1 LSRCTFIV
9 TEKPSAAYRI
19 ALALDA
25 EGKPKRII
33 ENGMPYYEVHRDG
46 KLLIVPAL
54 GHMYT
59 VSAPAKIKNGYPIFD
74 YSWAPLNHDKRET
87 RRIQAWLKTITKL
100 AKDADTFIDA
110 CDFDIEG
117 SIIGYC
123 ILKYACE
130 DKEFEAKR
138 MKYSTLTK
146 EELEKSFNAPL
157 EHLDFGLINAG
168 LTRHEADWVY
178 GINLSRALTSSV
190 KSYDNQY
197 VTLSI
202 GRVQGPTLEFLA
214 EREKSISRFIPS
226 PFWTVKT
233 KIKIGTLV
241 FEVEYATKKVETKE
255 EAKAVVMRCIKKSGN
270 VESVQIHKGQQTP
283 LAPFDMGT
291 LQTEAYR
298 LFGYAPIFTSKIAQQ
313 LYLDAL
319 ISYPR
324 TSSQKLPPEIGYR
337 NILGDLKEN
346 RNYTI
351 SASELLAK
359 PNLKPAEGK
368 KQDSAH
374 PAIYPTGK
382 LPHEKPVS
390 PKKNIYNL
398 IARRFMATFG
408 EPSTFQT
415 SVVTLNI
422 CGEKFILRSR
432 ETLEGGWLA
441 LYAPFSQ
448 QQDSHLPKIVEG
460 ESCFVQEIVAENE
473 FTKPPSRYNPASLL
487 RKMEKEN
494 IGTKATRADIIQT
507 LYERKYIRGK
517 DIAVTDLGLQVTD
530 ILRQYCP
537 SVISVEFSRQLERK
551 MNLVELEKQ
560 TKTEILSD
568 LIDILKPVMTRLK
581 ENEKAIGKQ
590 LSLSAMKTKLEERI
604 IGTCPICRSGKLI
617 IQRSKKTNKRFVGC
631 TNYFNGICKTAF
643 PLPQRGDV
651 KPSGK
656 PCRKC
661 GWFTVRVQ
669 QKGRHPWNL
678 CFNPDCC
685 TKKPR

>member
-1 LSRCTFIV
+1 
-9 TEKPSAAYRI
+9 
-19 ALALDA
+19 
-25 EGKPKRII
+25 
-33 ENGMPYYEVHRDG
+33 
-46 KLLIVPAL
+46 
-54 GHMYT
+54 MYT
-59 VSAPAKIKNGYPIFD
+59 VSASSKTKNGYPIFD
-74 YSWAPLNHDKRET
+74 YVWAPCNRDKTET
-87 RRIQAWLKTITKL
+87 RRIQVWLKTITKL
-100 AKDADTFIDA
+100 SKDADAFIDA

-123 ILKYACE
+123 ILKYACQN
-130 DKEFEAKR
+130 KEFEAKR

-178 GINLSRALTSSV
+178 GINLSRALMNSV

-214 EREKSISRFIPS
+214 EREKRISKFTPS
-226 PFWTVKT
+226 EFWTIKT
-233 KIKIGTLV
+233 KIKIGASV
-241 FEVEYATKKVETKE
+241 FEVEHAKKTVETKE
-255 EAKAVVMRCIKKSGN
+255 EAEAIVMRCIKKSGN
-270 VESVQIHKGQQTP
+270 VETVQTHKGQQMP
-283 LAPFDMGT
+283 PAPFDLGS
-291 LQTEAYR
+291 LQNEAYR
-298 LFGYAPIFTSKIAQQ
+298 LFGYTPIFTSKIAQQ

-337 NILGDLKEN
+337 NILLDLKEN
-346 RNYTI
+346 YNYTI
-351 SASELLAK
+351 LASEILAN

-368 KQDSAH
+368 KVDSAH

-382 LPHEKPVS
+382 LPHEKLAT

-398 IARRFMATFG
+398 IACRFIAAFA
-408 EPSTFQT
+408 EPATFQT
-415 SVVTLNI
+415 SVTTLNI

-432 ETLEGGWLA
+432 ETLKGGWLT

-448 QQDSHLPKIVEG
+448 QQDSHFPKIVEG
-460 ESCFVQEIVAENE
+460 ERCFVQEIVAENE

-507 LYERKYIRGK
+507 LYERKYVRGK

-530 ILRQYCP
+530 VLRQYCP
-537 SVISVEFSRQLERK
+537 SVISVEFSRQLERQ
-551 MNLVELEKQ
+551 MSLVELEKQ
-560 TKTEILSD
+560 TKIEIMSD

-590 LSLSAMKTKLEERI
+590 LGLSAMKTRLEERI
-604 IGTCPICRSGKLI
+604 IGTCPTCGSGNLI
-617 IQRSKKTNKRFVGC
+617 IQRSKKTCKRFVGC
-631 TNYFNGICKTAF
+631 TNYFNGTCKTSF
-643 PLPQRGDV
+643 PLPQKGDV

-656 PCRKC
+656 ACKKC
-661 GWFTVRVQ
+661 GWLTVRVQ
-669 QKGRHPWNL
+669 QKGKHPWNL